1 MVFRDSNAWAAYPFW
16 FGRPLGKL
24 YRLVVVFQ
32 RETEGFAEVPW
43 SAGEI
48 MEIAGA
54 AAGESDIS
62 AIDDFTAAQQ
72 AALASAFR
80 GADDIDVAMDA
91 VRNINVEPT
100 RRAEHGR
107 IAGGFAV
114 KCVCR
119 GILGTEIGLYLS
131 KSDANPGMGEGAAE
145 ELGSDGVGSQGKI
158 NH

>member
-62 AIDDFTAAQQ
+62 AIDNLAAAQQ
-72 AALASAFR
+72 AALTSAFR
-80 GADDIDVAMDA
+80 GADDIDVG
-91 VRNINVEPT
+91 E
-100 RRAEHGR
+100 RRRRQSGQNQSLTTSIVALTWH
-107 IAGGFAV
+107 
-114 KCVCR
+114 R
-119 GILGTEIGLYLS
+119 GAQKAIQAHRFEALG
-131 KSDANPGMGEGAAE
+131 A
-145 ELGSDGVGSQGKI
+145 
-158 NH
+158 

>member
-32 RETEGFAEVPW
+32 RKTEGFAEVPW

-62 AIDDFTAAQQ
+62 AIDNLAAAQQ

-91 VRNINVEPT
+91 VRNIDVEPT
-100 RRAEHGR
+100 RRTEHGR
-107 IAGGFAV
+107 IARGLSFKGM
-114 KCVCR
+114 CS
-119 GILGTEIGLYLS
+119 GILGTEVSLNLREA
-131 KSDANPGMGEGAAE
+131 DAYPGMGEGAAE